1 MGRVNIEIE
10 PETHKKLKIVCAMEE
25 KTIQQIINDLL
36 KEKLSKK
43 KWKEGR
49 LAFM

>member
-10 PETHKKLKIVCAMEE
+10 PEIHKRLKVVCALEE

-36 KEKLSKK
+36 KEKLKK
-43 KWKEGR
+43 K
-49 LAFM
+49 